1 MAKYLK
7 KCGKEDPLGD
17 SGCAGGP
24 VTKWHSPYRSFH
36 MVLFWHAGKI
46 TYLKETD
53 WSSLTVCII
62 PLAWSLMLLLILYSS
77 LFIYLSSHRD
87 NRNVFSYHLGSKR
100 MIMTWS
106 GSLLHCYNKISKDGF
121 LVKEDLFS
129 SILEGENLSRF
140 CWLVVSH
147 WWEILGSS
155 RERWQSKAGDS
166 RACLLFC
173 ITTCSWELVNWG
185 PWELCL
191 SFARVPVI

>member
-1 MAKYLK
+1 MWE
-7 KCGKEDPLGD
+7 GGPPWRLGL
-17 SGCAGGP
+17 CWGP

-77 LFIYLSSHRD
+77 LLIYLSSHRD

-106 GSLLHCYNKISKDGF
+106 RSLLYCYNKISKDGS

-129 SILEGENLSRF
+129 SILEGENLCWGFVDWWYPTDERF
-140 CWLVVSH
+140 
-147 WWEILGSS
+147 
-155 RERWQSKAGDS
+155 
-166 RACLLFC
+166 
-173 ITTCSWELVNWG
+173 WG
-185 PWELCL
+185 PPGRGDRAKLEIQGPAY
-191 SFARVPVI
+191 SFVQQLVLES